1 MNLATLLRG
10 RAVPA
15 AAVPTASP
23 LGRWPW
29 RAALA
34 VVASL
39 AGLSTAWADPP
50 ARVGRVNWT
59 EGSVTL
65 QQAPDPEHQS
75 DAIESP
81 RNWPVTSGD
90 SLATGDNSRAEVA
103 IGSTLLRLGENTQVE
118 VARLD
123 DDALVLRLVEG
134 SLALRMRNGEAGRG
148 TEVQAGSARMEPQ
161 GAGLFRVDARGG
173 TLSATAWQNGLRVQS
188 PANDMTLM
196 SGQRAD
202 FAADGSWFR
211 MDTPEIDRF
220 ASWAMNQNEQYGE
233 VAEVSPEMTGAT
245 DLNQY
250 GDWSTHPEYGRVWAP
265 RVVTD
270 GWAPYRHGRWAWVRP
285 WGWTW
290 IDDTPWGFAPFHY
303 GRWVRWG
310 PRWVWAPGTWVA
322 RPTYAPAVV
331 GWAGAPGVSV
341 SVSFGPGV
349 GWFPLAPR
357 EIYTPYYPC
366 TPHYVR
372 HVNFSHVPRIERAE
386 LFIGGRGRVVH
397 APSYR
402 YRDEWRTFDGPGHR
416 FNDRRPPR
424 IVSPGNSNNLLRPPQ
439 VRPPAAPPMAVVPS
453 PAQQQPP
460 AVGFP
465 GRSFGRPPVAPT
477 PPVVS
482 LQPAPQPVA
491 RPVPL
496 PNAMNQQL
504 VAPQPQ
510 RQPQQPSWA
519 QPRQPRQGAVAP
531 AVIRPV
537 EQPQRQ
543 QPPVRL
549 REGRH
554 NGNGGN
560 HSAPA
565 AQPNAQRAGEAPREF
580 RRPRGEEGTP
590 RRMMPM

>member
-10 RAVPA
+10 RAVHA
-15 AAVPTASP
+15 AAASTASLP
-23 LGRWPW
+23 GRRPW
-29 RAALA
+29 RLAFA
-34 VVASL
+34 VVAGL
-39 AGLSTAWADPP
+39 ASLSTAWADPP
-50 ARVGRVNWT
+50 GRVGRVNWT

-65 QQAPDPEHQS
+65 QQAPDPEHPS

-90 SLATGDNSRAEVA
+90 SLSTGENSRVEVA
-103 IGSTLLRLGENTQVE
+103 VGSTMLRLGENTRVE

-123 DDALVLRLVEG
+123 DDAVVLRLVEG
-134 SLALRMRNGEAGRG
+134 SLALRVRNTEASHGM
-148 TEVQAGSARMEPQ
+148 EVQAGSARMEPQ
-161 GAGLFRVDARGG
+161 GAGLFRVDARGE
-173 TLSATAWQNGLRVQS
+173 TLSATAWQSALRIQS
-188 PANDMTLM
+188 PANDMTLQ
-196 SGQRAD
+196 SGQRSD
-202 FAADGSWFR
+202 FGADGGWYR
-211 MDTPEIDRF
+211 TGAPEIDRF

-233 VAEVSPEMTGAT
+233 VADVSPEMTGAT

-265 RVVTD
+265 RVVTA
-270 GWAPYRHGRWAWVRP
+270 GWAPYRYGHWAWVRP

-303 GRWVRWG
+303 GRWVLWG
-310 PRWVWAPGTWVA
+310 PRWVWVPGTWVA

-357 EIYTPYYPC
+357 DVYAPYYPC

-372 HVNFSHVPRIERAE
+372 HVNYSHVPRIEHAE
-386 LFIGGRGRVVH
+386 LFIGGPGRVVR
-397 APSYR
+397 APPSYR

-416 FNDRRPPR
+416 FTERPPR
-424 IVSPGNSNNLLRPPQ
+424 IVSPGNSLFRPPQ
-439 VRPPAAPPMAVVPS
+439 AQPQPIAAVPS
-453 PAQQQPP
+453 PAQQPP

-465 GRSFGRPPVAPT
+465 GRSHGRPPVAPT
-477 PPVVS
+477 PPVAS

-504 VAPQPQ
+504 VAPQ
-510 RQPQQPSWA
+510 QPPRAQ

-537 EQPQRQ
+537 EQPQQ
-543 QPPVRL
+543 QPQQPTARL

-554 NGNGGN
+554 NGNNNGN
-560 HSAPA
+560 HGTP
-565 AQPNAQRAGEAPREF
+565 AQPNAQRGGEAPREP
-580 RRPRGEEGTP
+580 RRPRGEEGNP

>member
-10 RAVPA
+10 RALPA
-15 AAVPTASP
+15 AAVPIASRP
-23 LGRWPW
+23 GRWPW
-29 RAALA
+29 RAVLA
-34 VVASL
+34 VMAGL
-39 AGLSTAWADPP
+39 AGLSSAWADPP

-65 QQAPDPEHQS
+65 QQAPDPEHPS
-75 DAIESP
+75 DAVESP

-90 SLATGDNSRAEVA
+90 SLITGENSRTEVA

-123 DDALVLRLVEG
+123 DDAVVLRLVEG
-134 SLALRMRNGEAGRG
+134 SLALRVRNGEAARG
-148 TEVQAGSARMEPQ
+148 MEVQAGSARLEPQ
-161 GAGLFRVDARGG
+161 GAGLFRVDARDG
-173 TLSATAWQNGLRVQS
+173 TLSATAWQNGLRIES
-188 PANDMTLM
+188 PANDMTLG
-196 SGQRAD
+196 SGQRTD
-202 FAADGSWFR
+202 FGADGSWYR
-211 MDTPEIDRF
+211 MSPPEIDRF

-233 VAEVSPEMTGAT
+233 VADVSPEMTGAA
-245 DLNQY
+245 DLNQH

-265 RVVTD
+265 RVVTP
-270 GWAPYRHGRWAWVRP
+270 GWAPYRYGHWAWVRP

-331 GWAGAPGVSV
+331 GWAGAPGASV

-366 TPHYVR
+366 TPRYVR

-386 LFIGGRGRVVH
+386 LFIGGPGRVVH
-397 APSYR
+397 APPSYR

-416 FNDRRPPR
+416 WFNDRRPPR
-424 IVSPGNSNNLLRPPQ
+424 IVSPGNSLLRPPQ
-439 VRPPAAPPMAVVPS
+439 AQPPALPIAGVPS
-453 PAQQQPP
+453 PAQQPP
-460 AVGFP
+460 AAGFP
-465 GRSFGRPPVAPT
+465 GSSFGRQPVAPA
-477 PPVVS
+477 PPFAS
-482 LQPAPQPVA
+482 RQPAPPVA

-496 PNAMNQQL
+496 PNAMNHQL

-510 RQPQQPSWA
+510 RQPQAPPWA
-519 QPRQPRQGAVAP
+519 QQRHPRPDNAVP

-537 EQPQRQ
+537 EQPQPQ
-543 QPPVRL
+543 QHPFARL

-554 NGNGGN
+554 HGT
-560 HSAPA
+560 PA
-565 AQPNAQRAGEAPREF
+565 QPPNAQRSGEPPRANES
-580 RRPRGEEGTP
+580 RRPRGEEGVP
-590 RRMMPM
+590 RRVMPM